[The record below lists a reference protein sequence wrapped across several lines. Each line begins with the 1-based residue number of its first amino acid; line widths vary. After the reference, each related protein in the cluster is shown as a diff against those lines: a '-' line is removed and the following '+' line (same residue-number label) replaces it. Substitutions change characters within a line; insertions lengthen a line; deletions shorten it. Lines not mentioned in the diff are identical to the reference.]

1 MTINANKNPEDSG
14 LWYNI
19 KILRTGVLSLEA
31 LDLAHKIV
39 DIVSDKQATD
49 IVLMDTR
56 DVCSFT
62 DYFVIC
68 TGESNRQIKAITGA
82 ITEGLK
88 KENIRPLR
96 EEGTSESGWILLDYN
111 DVIVHIFGPF
121 ERDYYQL
128 EKLWEKACTKVRV
141 P

>member
-1 MTINANKNPEDSG
+1 V
-14 LWYNI
+14 
-19 KILRTGVLSLEA
+19 ILLEA
-31 LDLAHKIV
+31 LDLARKIV

-49 IVLMDTR
+49 ILLMDTR

-68 TGESNRQIKAITGA
+68 TGESIRQIKAITAA
-82 ITEGLK
+82 ISEELK
-88 KENIRPLR
+88 KENIRPSH

-111 DVIVHIFGPF
+111 DVIVHVFGPF
-121 ERDYYQL
+121 ERDYYRL